1 MKLGGSIVT
10 DAAANLPANRLRASA
25 ELREATQIAL
35 NTALEDG
42 QLDYQEM
49 QERAQRAVRV
59 TYRDEITSLLSDLSF
74 PVHLPAVTDPMF
86 LDMLVEARGQGITN
100 LKDYEVASVPVAAVH
115 TPNHGQSVSL
125 AIFGG
130 SSKKGAW
137 VCAPQHT
144 AFCAFGGVTIDL
156 RNAQLT
162 SPATVIKVAANF
174 GGVNIVVPEDYRI
187 TLKVLP
193 VFGGSAV
200 HDDKKVAIK
209 QEDLPPNAPV
219 IEVRGYAAFGGVSVR
234 RVPR

>member
-1 MKLGGSIVT
+1 VT

-59 TYRDEITSLLSDLSF
+59 TYRDEITNLLSDLSF
-74 PVHLPAVTDPMF
+74 PAHLPAATDPMF
-86 LDMLVEARGQGITN
+86 LDTLVEAQAQGITN
-100 LKDYEVASVPVAAVH
+100 LKDYAVTPAPVVAAH
-115 TPNHGQSVSL
+115 GPSQGQSVSM

-130 SSKKGAW
+130 STKKGAW
-137 VCAPQHT
+137 ICAPKHT
-144 AFCAFGGVTIDL
+144 AFCAFGGVTVDL

-162 SPATVIKVAANF
+162 APTTVINVASHF
-174 GGVNIVVPEDYRI
+174 GGVDVVVPEDYRI
-187 TLKVLP
+187 MLKVLP

-200 HDDKKVAIK
+200 RDSKRVTIN
-209 QEDLPPNAPV
+209 QTDLPANAPV